1 MFGYPLLRSF
11 VFISLVK
18 GSASILIIFPHLN
31 AVSDNEK
38 FIKSISQYQ
47 TLVYLENF
55 QCFVLE
61 KEKGEYGLN
70 GFKKFRNILGNICN
84 V

>member
-1 MFGYPLLRSF
+1 M
-11 VFISLVK
+11 
-18 GSASILIIFPHLN
+18 IIFPHLN

-61 KEKGEYGLN
+61 KEKGEKGLN
-70 GFKKFRNILGNICN
+70 GFKKFRNILGNICYGEMN
-84 V
+84 RLELTDFHREIQATST